1 MSLWVFTFL
10 SKSVI
15 ILVWAFRDFR
25 SRGALLTM
33 HKKLI
38 YRRISKNMAIERKK
52 QKKQSRT
59 VATAAI
65 PMVMLALTRYAS
77 TRNYSKIR
85 K

>member
-52 QKKQSRT
+52 ISMDGN
-59 VATAAI
+59 TAAAT
-65 PMVMLALTRYAS
+65 VSYAF
-77 TRNYSKIR
+77 TEVAAI
-85 K
+85 